1 MIYYLISPSYINVVT
16 FASILFAFAV
26 TCLAIYM
33 GKNILPRDGGRAY
46 AINGSKSVGKPRG
59 AGIIFILVF
68 TITCMLFVNL
78 TSEII
83 IYLILVLAAML
94 SGYLDDASSSPWGEL
109 KKGIIDFIIAVMAA
123 VTYLHYN
130 PNTFDIAL
138 FKLTVTLN
146 PVIYGILI
154 VILIWASINVTNCS
168 DGVDGLCGT
177 LSAITLTSA
186 FLLFRIFDIE
196 SSFRHVI
203 LIMVVCILGYLW
215 FNASPSRLLMGDA
228 GSRAIGIFIAFSFLK
243 LHCPLLFIP
252 LAIILI
258 IDGGLGLIKVSFI
271 RFLQSYAEYTNT
283 YPRPYEKKQGLVR
296 CPGSIQICYHPD
308 SCRCC
313 HYICGYVVLFA
324 DS

>member
-1 MIYYLISPSYINVVT
+1 MIYYLISPNYINVVT
-16 FASILFAFAV
+16 FVSILFAFAL
-26 TCLAIYM
+26 TCFAIYM

-68 TITCMLFVNL
+68 TITCMIFVNL

-83 IYLILVLAAML
+83 IYLILVLAATL

-123 VTYLHYN
+123 ITYLHYN
-130 PNTFDIAL
+130 PGTFDIAL

-154 VILIWASINVTNCS
+154 VILIWVSINVTNCS

-177 LSAITLTSA
+177 LSAITLTSV

-196 SSFRHVI
+196 NSFRHVI
-203 LIMVVCILGYLW
+203 LIMVVCVLGYLW
-215 FNASPSRLLMGDA
+215 FNASPSKLLMGDA

-258 IDGGLGLIKVSFI
+258 VDGGLGLIKVSFI
-271 RFLQSYAEYTNT
+271 RFLHINLMQNIRTPIHDHMRKNKGWSDAQVVF
-283 YPRPYEKKQGLVR
+283 RFAI
-296 CPGSIQICYHPD
+296 IQIV
-308 SCRCC
+308 
-313 HYICGYVVLFA
+313 IAAAVIFA
-324 DS
+324 VM